1 MSTTHATRKDTGASS
16 RRTAA
21 RHAHATATQAAD
33 DEKARREQRR
43 GQLKSHKRPLI
54 VLAVILVIAAALY
67 APARTYYSAWRT
79 NGILQSSKDAID
91 QSNSAYE
98 SDNSRLMSSEGIQ
111 DEARKRGYVSEGET
125 GIQDEARKRGY
136 VSEGE
141 TGVKVEGLDESSSSS
156 DLSSDSDPWYITV
169 LDFVFSYQKGSA

>member
-1 MSTTHATRKDTGASS
+1 MSTTNVTRKDTGASS

-21 RHAHATATQAAD
+21 RHAHATATQAVD
-33 DEKARREQRR
+33 DEKGRREQRR
-43 GQLKSHKRPLI
+43 GQLKSYKRPLI
-54 VLAVILVIAAALY
+54 VLAVILVVVAGLY
-67 APARTYYSAWRT
+67 APARAYYSAWRT

-98 SDNSRLMSSEGIQ
+98 SDNSRLMSSE
-111 DEARKRGYVSEGET
+111 

>member
-1 MSTTHATRKDTGASS
+1 
-16 RRTAA
+16 
-21 RHAHATATQAAD
+21 
-33 DEKARREQRR
+33 
-43 GQLKSHKRPLI
+43 
-54 VLAVILVIAAALY
+54 
-67 APARTYYSAWRT
+67 
-79 NGILQSSKDAID
+79 
-91 QSNSAYE
+91 
-98 SDNSRLMSSEGIQ
+98 MSSEGIQ
-111 DEARKRGYVSEGET
+111 DEARKRGYVSE

>member
-1 MSTTHATRKDTGASS
+1 MSTTNVTRKDTGASS

-21 RHAHATATQAAD
+21 RPAHATATQAAD

-43 GQLKSHKRPLI
+43 GQLKSYKRPLI
-54 VLAVILVIAAALY
+54 VLAVILVVVAALY

-111 DEARKRGYVSEGET
+111 DEARKRGF
-125 GIQDEARKRGY
+125 

>member
-1 MSTTHATRKDTGASS
+1 MSTTNVTRKDTGASS

-43 GQLKSHKRPLI
+43 GQLKSYKRPLI
-54 VLAVILVIAAALY
+54 VLAVILVVVAALY

-125 GIQDEARKRGY
+125 G
-136 VSEGE
+136 
-141 TGVKVEGLDESSSSS
+141 VKVEGLDESSSSS

>member
-54 VLAVILVIAAALY
+54 VLAVILVVAAALY

-79 NGILQSSKDAID
+79 NGILQSSYDAID
-91 QSNSAYE
+91 QSNSE
-98 SDNSRLMSSEGIQ
+98 LQSDNSRLMSSE
-111 DEARKRGYVSEGET
+111 

-156 DLSSDSDPWYITV
+156 DSSADSDPWYITV

>member
-1 MSTTHATRKDTGASS
+1 MSTTNVTRKDTGASS

-54 VLAVILVIAAALY
+54 VLAVILVVAAALY

-79 NGILQSSKDAID
+79 NGILQSSYDAID
-91 QSNSAYE
+91 QSNSE
-98 SDNSRLMSSEGIQ
+98 LQSDNSRLMSSE
-111 DEARKRGYVSEGET
+111 

-156 DLSSDSDPWYITV
+156 DSSSDSDPWYITV

>member
-43 GQLKSHKRPLI
+43 GQLKSYKRPLI
-54 VLAVILVIAAALY
+54 VLAVILVVVAALY

-125 GIQDEARKRGY
+125 G
-136 VSEGE
+136 
-141 TGVKVEGLDESSSSS
+141 VKVEGLDESSSSS
-156 DLSSDSDPWYITV
+156 DSSSDSDPWYITV

>member
-1 MSTTHATRKDTGASS
+1 MSTTNVTRKDTGASS

-43 GQLKSHKRPLI
+43 GQLKSYKRPLI
-54 VLAVILVIAAALY
+54 VLAVILVVVAALY

-125 GIQDEARKRGY
+125 G
-136 VSEGE
+136 
-141 TGVKVEGLDESSSSS
+141 VKVEGLDESSSSS
-156 DLSSDSDPWYITV
+156 DSSADSDPWYITV

>member
-1 MSTTHATRKDTGASS
+1 MSTTNVTRKDTGASS

-43 GQLKSHKRPLI
+43 GQLKSYKRPLI
-54 VLAVILVIAAALY
+54 VLAVILVVVAALY

-125 GIQDEARKRGY
+125 G
-136 VSEGE
+136 
-141 TGVKVEGLDESSSSS
+141 VKVEGLDESSSSS
-156 DLSSDSDPWYITV
+156 DSSSDSDPWYITV

>member
-1 MSTTHATRKDTGASS
+1 MSTTNVTRKDTGASS

-21 RHAHATATQAAD
+21 RHAHATATQAVD

-43 GQLKSHKRPLI
+43 GQLKSYKRPLI
-54 VLAVILVIAAALY
+54 VLAVILVVVAALY

-125 GIQDEARKRGY
+125 G
-136 VSEGE
+136 
-141 TGVKVEGLDESSSSS
+141 VKVEGLDESSSSS
-156 DLSSDSDPWYITV
+156 DSSADSDPWYITV

>member
-1 MSTTHATRKDTGASS
+1 MSTTNVTRKDTGASS

-43 GQLKSHKRPLI
+43 GQLKSYRRPLI
-54 VLAVILVIAAALY
+54 VLAVILVVVAALY

-111 DEARKRGYVSEGET
+111 DEARKRGF
-125 GIQDEARKRGY
+125 

-156 DLSSDSDPWYITV
+156 DSSSDSDPWYITV

>member
-1 MSTTHATRKDTGASS
+1 MSTTNVTRKDTRASS

-43 GQLKSHKRPLI
+43 GQLKSYKCPLI
-54 VLAVILVIAAALY
+54 VLAVILVVVAALY

-125 GIQDEARKRGY
+125 G
-136 VSEGE
+136 
-141 TGVKVEGLDESSSSS
+141 VKVEGLDESSSSS

>member
-1 MSTTHATRKDTGASS
+1 MSTTNVTRKDTGASS

-43 GQLKSHKRPLI
+43 GQLKSYRRPLI
-54 VLAVILVIAAALY
+54 VLAVILVVVAALY

-125 GIQDEARKRGY
+125 G
-136 VSEGE
+136 
-141 TGVKVEGLDESSSSS
+141 VKVEGLDESSSSS

>member
-1 MSTTHATRKDTGASS
+1 MSTTNVTRKDTGASS

-43 GQLKSHKRPLI
+43 GQLKSYRRPLI
-54 VLAVILVIAAALY
+54 VLAVILVVVAALY

-125 GIQDEARKRGY
+125 G
-136 VSEGE
+136 
-141 TGVKVEGLDESSSSS
+141 VKVEGLDESSSSS
-156 DLSSDSDPWYITV
+156 DSSADSDPWYITV

>member
-1 MSTTHATRKDTGASS
+1 MSTTNVTRKDTGASS

-21 RHAHATATQAAD
+21 RHAHATATQAVD

-43 GQLKSHKRPLI
+43 GQLKSYKRPLI
-54 VLAVILVIAAALY
+54 VLAVILVVVAALY

-125 GIQDEARKRGY
+125 G
-136 VSEGE
+136 
-141 TGVKVEGLDESSSSS
+141 VKVEGLDESSSSS

>member
-1 MSTTHATRKDTGASS
+1 MSTTNVTRKDTGASS

-54 VLAVILVIAAALY
+54 VLAVILVVAAALY

-111 DEARKRGYVSEGET
+111 DEARKRGF
-125 GIQDEARKRGY
+125 

>member
-1 MSTTHATRKDTGASS
+1 MSTTNVTRKDTGASS

-54 VLAVILVIAAALY
+54 VLAVILVVVEALY

-125 GIQDEARKRGY
+125 G
-136 VSEGE
+136 
-141 TGVKVEGLDESSSSS
+141 VKVEGLDESSSSS

>member
-54 VLAVILVIAAALY
+54 VLAVILVVAAALY

-79 NGILQSSKDAID
+79 NGILQSSYDAID
-91 QSNSAYE
+91 QSNSE
-98 SDNSRLMSSEGIQ
+98 LQSDNSRLMSSE
-111 DEARKRGYVSEGET
+111 

-156 DLSSDSDPWYITV
+156 DSSSDSDPWYITV

>member
-1 MSTTHATRKDTGASS
+1 MSTTNVTRKDTGASS

-125 GIQDEARKRGY
+125 G
-136 VSEGE
+136 
-141 TGVKVEGLDESSSSS
+141 VKVEGLDESSSSS

>member
-1 MSTTHATRKDTGASS
+1 MSTTNVTRKDTGASS

-43 GQLKSHKRPLI
+43 GQLKSYRRPLI
-54 VLAVILVIAAALY
+54 VLAVILVVVAALY

-125 GIQDEARKRGY
+125 G
-136 VSEGE
+136 
-141 TGVKVEGLDESSSSS
+141 VKVEGLDESSSSS
-156 DLSSDSDPWYITV
+156 DSSSDSDPWYITV

>member
-1 MSTTHATRKDTGASS
+1 MSTTNVTRKDTGASS

-43 GQLKSHKRPLI
+43 GQLKSYKRPLI
-54 VLAVILVIAAALY
+54 VLAVILVVVAALY

-125 GIQDEARKRGY
+125 G
-136 VSEGE
+136 
-141 TGVKVEGLDESSSSS
+141 VKVEGLDESSSSS

-169 LDFVFSYQKGSA
+169 LDFVFSSQKGSA

>member
-1 MSTTHATRKDTGASS
+1 MSTTNVTRKDTGASS

-125 GIQDEARKRGY
+125 G
-136 VSEGE
+136 
-141 TGVKVEGLDESSSSS
+141 VKVEGLDESSSSS
-156 DLSSDSDPWYITV
+156 DSSADSDPWYITV

>member
-1 MSTTHATRKDTGASS
+1 MSTTNVTRKDTGASS

-43 GQLKSHKRPLI
+43 GQLKSYRRPLI
-54 VLAVILVIAAALY
+54 VLAVILVVVAALY

-111 DEARKRGYVSEGET
+111 DEARKRGF
-125 GIQDEARKRGY
+125 

>member
-1 MSTTHATRKDTGASS
+1 MSTTNVTRKDTGASS

-43 GQLKSHKRPLI
+43 GQLKSYKRPLI
-54 VLAVILVIAAALY
+54 VLAVILVVVAALY

-98 SDNSRLMSSEGIQ
+98 SDNSRLMSREGIE
-111 DEARKRGYVSEGET
+111 DEARKYGYVN
-125 GIQDEARKRGY
+125 
-136 VSEGE
+136 EGE

-156 DLSSDSDPWYITV
+156 DSSADSDPWYITV

>member
-1 MSTTHATRKDTGASS
+1 MSTTNVTRKDTGASS

-21 RHAHATATQAAD
+21 RHAHATATQAVD

-43 GQLKSHKRPLI
+43 GQLKSYKRPLI
-54 VLAVILVIAAALY
+54 VLAVILVVVAALY

-111 DEARKRGYVSEGET
+111 DEARKRGYVSEG
-125 GIQDEARKRGY
+125 IQDEARKRGY

-156 DLSSDSDPWYITV
+156 DSSSDSDPWYITV

>member
-1 MSTTHATRKDTGASS
+1 MSTTNVTRKDTGASS

-43 GQLKSHKRPLI
+43 GQLKSYKRPLI
-54 VLAVILVIAAALY
+54 VLAVILVVVAALY

-111 DEARKRGYVSEGET
+111 DEARKRGF
-125 GIQDEARKRGY
+125 

>member
-1 MSTTHATRKDTGASS
+1 MPKRPRDEAGMSTTNVTRKDTGASS

-43 GQLKSHKRPLI
+43 GQLKSYRRPLI
-54 VLAVILVIAAALY
+54 VLAVILVVVAALY

-125 GIQDEARKRGY
+125 G
-136 VSEGE
+136 
-141 TGVKVEGLDESSSSS
+141 VKVEGLDESSSSS
-156 DLSSDSDPWYITV
+156 DSSADSDPWYITV

>member
-1 MSTTHATRKDTGASS
+1 MPKRPRDEAGMSTTHATRKDTGASS

-54 VLAVILVIAAALY
+54 VLAVILVVAAALY

-79 NGILQSSKDAID
+79 NGILQSSYDAID
-91 QSNSAYE
+91 QSNSE
-98 SDNSRLMSSEGIQ
+98 LQSDNSRLMSSE
-111 DEARKRGYVSEGET
+111 

-156 DLSSDSDPWYITV
+156 DSSSDSDPWYITV